1 MIRLSLKVSILL
13 SVEAPVIFSSKQGK
27 QYYFQLLSNI
37 VLEVFINSVSQM
49 KTIIDTST
57 AKEEGKFFFF

>member
-1 MIRLSLKVSILL
+1 MIHLSLKVSILL